1 MKINEL
7 LTEAKTAKG
16 ELQPITVTG
25 SDGKFTV
32 HTDAKSGPTLDAIFK
47 VYKAFDKKRG
57 VTMKF
62 KSGKDMD
69 LSKMLSNRPNGFI
82 LIFADPEGAKEK
94 VEAAIEKATGSQAR
108 QMKSDA
114 KYKADAPKR
123 AKEKAA
129 YDAVKRKTASA
140 DQAEKYGKGTW
151 GRVTYKQE
159 GGDDGYQYV
168 LRVDGKPKFSGLTQ
182 REASSRKVQEVDAIA
197 KREKLGK
204 YAELK
209 EDKHDKP
216 EMSVRKRMEK
226 AIKDAWGYTDAD
238 FEDMSFADIE
248 SIYLDDLGLPDF
260 RK

>member
-25 SDGKFTV
+25 GDGGKFTV

-47 VYKAFDKKRG
+47 IYKAFDKKRG
-57 VTMKF
+57 VSMKF
-62 KSGKDMD
+62 KSGKDID

-94 VEAAIEKATGSQAR
+94 IEAAIEKATGAQAR

-129 YDAVKRKTASA
+129 YDAVKRKATSA

-168 LRVDGKPKFSGLTQ
+168 LRVDGQPKYRGLTQ
-182 REASSRKVQEVDAIA
+182 REASWRKEQEVDAIA

-204 YAELK
+204 YAEK
-209 EDKHDKP
+209 K
-216 EMSVRKRMEK
+216 
-226 AIKDAWGYTDAD
+226 
-238 FEDMSFADIE
+238 
-248 SIYLDDLGLPDF
+248 
-260 RK
+260 